1 MPESWAHLV
10 VDDPIVPV
18 SITHDVDVIVDGG
31 VLEQHYN
38 FIDYLFERDG
48 VFSKARVYLDEES
61 TAIVYDAYAD
71 SSMDVRVDAPE
82 LLADIAAYLKR
93 RYNRIE
99 LLGSEGRKLLWQSPS
114 GVPI

>member
-1 MPESWAHLV
+1 MPEAWAHLV

-61 TAIVYDAYAD
+61 TAIVCDAYAGP
-71 SSMDVRVDAPE
+71 SMDVRVDSPE

-93 RYNRIE
+93 RYNRIYY
-99 LLGSEGRKLLWQSPS
+99 LGSQGRTLLWQSPP
-114 GVPI
+114 GMPI